1 MNGGFE
7 MSAGRLTELLSFAGI
22 GLMLLS
28 IFFIYLSRNIIKV
41 KIISRIVAFLA
52 YISLVVSGF
61 IIFIVVA
68 SWPS

>member
-1 MNGGFE
+1 

-61 IIFIVVA
+61 IIFIVVV

>member
-1 MNGGFE
+1 
-7 MSAGRLTELLSFAGI
+7 MSAGRLTELMSFAGI

-41 KIISRIVAFLA
+41 KIISSIVAFIA
-52 YISLVVSGF
+52 YISLIVSGF
-61 IIFIVVA
+61 IIFIVVV

>member
-1 MNGGFE
+1 
-7 MSAGRLTELLSFAGI
+7 MSAGRITELLSFAGI

-41 KIISRIVAFLA
+41 KIISSIVAFIA
-52 YISLVVSGF
+52 YISLIVSGF
-61 IIFIVVA
+61 IIFIVVV